1 MRISRRGHATGTEVG
16 EREIREGNPM
26 LIMVR
31 YMGAGEHYEALH
43 LTPDSRERF
52 ETDWRSFLSTGKPL
66 GGFYSCNEAGNEAAQ
81 RFPGTQEAAPV
92 RLETLSGIGRE
103 MQRFIVLSRPHIS
116 NHDQHRISLPD
127 FSLADLC
134 AGCVSSPRNAPSG

>member
-1 MRISRRGHATGTEVG
+1 
-16 EREIREGNPM
+16 M

-66 GGFYSCNEAGNEAAQ
+66 GGFYSCNEAGNEY
-81 RFPGTQEAAPV
+81 
-92 RLETLSGIGRE
+92 TLSLHFEGIAAIHFGEGSPQLGSHDEYSEAVLKEGPFARLHRQRE
-103 MQRFIVLSRPHIS
+103 TASWF
-116 NHDQHRISLPD
+116 
-127 FSLADLC
+127 
-134 AGCVSSPRNAPSG
+134 G